1 MAIYK
6 RCQHRGRERDR
17 CAHPWYGT
25 YQLRGN
31 PRVRVSLAK
40 WGNTEVKT
48 KGEAQAVFD
57 DVKTAI
63 RAGTFDPRG
72 RGVVLSSDE
81 PMTFVQLAKVY
92 EERYVIAKNLKTA
105 AEFKW
110 RVKPL
115 VERFGKM
122 PITKIRAGDVEDWQA
137 QLRKPR
143 MVNGTRRSPSA
154 ATVNRAVEDLR
165 RMLNWAVSREYMPSS
180 PFTRGGVSV
189 IKFERE
195 DNRRNRR
202 LSSEEEERIVAAAP
216 VHLRAL
222 MILALDTGVRAGEM
236 LALRVQDADM
246 ERGELTLRASTT
258 KSGRTRRVPFSTQ
271 RLRSVIEWF
280 RTDRTGKI
288 RVGKAP
294 LITNEAGKGIGGFR
308 TSWETAVLRAHG
320 YSPAPGKPLRD
331 SKTNS
336 LTAEARNAFNAIDLH
351 WHDLRHE
358 YACRLAERG
367 VPLTK
372 IQYLLGHASVVTT
385 ERYIHHTLAEL
396 SKAAAVLESGGV
408 FDPAAEPKGAA
419 AIHQPSTTAPGVPAE
434 RSQIH

>member
-1 MAIYK
+1 MMAIYK

-17 CAHPWYGT
+17 CSHPWYGT
-25 YQLRGN
+25 YQLRGH

-40 WGNTEVKT
+40 WSGTELRT
-48 KGEAQAVFD
+48 KGEAQTVFD
-57 DVKTAI
+57 DVKAAI
-63 RAGTFDPRG
+63 RGGAFDPRG
-72 RGVVLSSDE
+72 RGVVPSSDE
-81 PMTFVQLAKVY
+81 PMTFAQLVKLY
-92 EERYVIAKNLKTA
+92 EERYVLAKNLKTA
-105 AEFKW
+105 KEFKW

-115 VERFGKM
+115 VERFGPT
-122 PITKIRAGDVEDWQA
+122 PITKIRTGDVEDWQA

-143 MVNGTRRSPSA
+143 IVNGSMRTPSA

-165 RMLNWAVSREYMPSS
+165 RMLNWAVSREYMASS

-202 LSSEEEERIVAAAP
+202 ISSDEEERLIAAAP
-216 VHLRAL
+216 PHLRAL

-236 LALRVQDADM
+236 LALRVQDADL
-246 ERGELTLRASTT
+246 ERSELTLRASTT
-258 KSGRTRRVPFSTQ
+258 KSGKTRKVPFSTQ

-280 RTDRTGKI
+280 RTDTKGKA
-288 RVGKAP
+288 RPGKAP
-294 LITNEAGKGIGGFR
+294 LITNGAGEGIGGFR

-320 YSPAPGKPLRD
+320 YSPEPGKPLRD
-331 SKTNS
+331 AKTNS
-336 LTAEARNAFNAIDLH
+336 LTPEARSAFNAVDLH
-351 WHDLRHE
+351 WHDQRHE

-385 ERYIHHTLAEL
+385 ERYIHHTSAEL

-408 FDPAAEPKGAA
+408 FDSTSSPIVGAPALQKRQDDSHRP
-419 AIHQPSTTAPGVPAE
+419 PSSNV
-434 RSQIH
+434 H